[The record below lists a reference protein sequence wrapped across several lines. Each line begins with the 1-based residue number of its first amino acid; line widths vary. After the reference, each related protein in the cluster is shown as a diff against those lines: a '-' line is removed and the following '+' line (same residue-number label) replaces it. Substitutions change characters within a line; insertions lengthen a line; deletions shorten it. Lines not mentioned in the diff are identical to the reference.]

1 MMRGTCLRS
10 RFAAA
15 YSLPRCFPVPL
26 TFWLP
31 DLHMCSCSVFIVQEG
46 GRPNGIAFVEFST
59 PQEANAAM
67 VKNRQMMGNRYM

>member
-1 MMRGTCLRS
+1 M
-10 RFAAA
+10 AAT
-15 YSLPRCFPVPL
+15 SLLDVGAE
-26 TFWLP
+26 TWAMLP
-31 DLHMCSCSVFIVQEG
+31 DLHTCSCSVFIVQEG